1 MNKTN
6 SVEILMPDYYQTN
19 SDNNLD
25 LKPKSSN
32 NKGVEISIPT
42 LDESLDYTRNEGG
55 LKQFNP
61 DEYSNIL
68 GKLNINPNIPIEEL
82 NEYRALQQSGW
93 RLLGFSVGNMLTT
106 FVGDAI
112 SAVGAS
118 LNLSRSAYHLTSNIW
133 DDNAAEKW
141 NDTVNKGI
149 GAALM
154 EAGDELGKWGREV
167 MPIYKTKAAEAGL
180 LGGGLTDATWWA
192 ETGHT
197 IGNVVAML
205 VPYAGQAKVLSY
217 LGKALRTINT
227 ASKLG
232 KVASTIGTALRS
244 SKVNHILMTLQG
256 AHTDGILEV
265 TRGWQTQYDYAK
277 SLGYSD
283 EEANKFASVYAAES
297 YKRAVGYGLLFNA
310 IEMQALL
317 RGVNKAP
324 ITPSR
329 IKRGIQQN
337 IEAIKKGGSKA
348 TLTKLEDVA
357 ETAYDK
363 FLKSGN
369 FAWDLAKGFVS
380 EGAEEMATDFAL
392 SQGEGKAK
400 DYLDIEHYNKYRTS
414 LDQLGTFL
422 KDGKNWDTFFWGAF
436 GGLAMPLSQKGI
448 AKVLNGEA
456 EQKYEEAR
464 AQNIIDLV
472 QSTQKLLEDYSG
484 DMSVRIE
491 QIEVK
496 DKDGNTLKDENG
508 NIITESVYV
517 DPFSQLM
524 PNLLQMFGDTNAY
537 QYVESF
543 LESLSG
549 LSKEEQIELYGE
561 DKSEVIGALQ
571 REFDI
576 AQQAIVRAKG
586 LSWNSDYDHY
596 GQQQVAI
603 RDYMKNYYDR
613 QSALINTQIKELTM
627 NREDHWKALESIDNK
642 RAKLDQQVE
651 QLISDISNQESII
664 ESHKD
669 KISKLKRSKKYYSN
683 KIAKLEQNN
692 VDIENEIRSL
702 NNDISRFENQ
712 KAQLSRKSF
721 RNSKKNQDSATLF
734 DDTQYRKDLI
744 GINNQIETLKNK
756 VDDLNTIMSNNNIKR
771 AEAETISEVID
782 KDINN
787 NGDSI
792 KYANS
797 KINQLNQLKSKVN
810 SEILT
815 LTSERDSKTIAYE
828 QKQSELLGKNSRFDT
843 DLNGLYELKRLI
855 DIQRAEIDNTIE
867 HQDEIIPKHL
877 KQIEEAEQKAEEER
891 KVKEKEEKK
900 LKKQAKKKQKREEK
914 EPEDTVATESDNYSI
929 TSGKD
934 NNNIDFTKGLNEA
947 VKSIKISGVWVRSGN
962 ILNVA
967 GKPRTIEKIGISDNT
982 LQVYLQGDTEPI
994 SAKELVDT
1002 NASIMDINEVAGYN
1016 GLIGI
1021 LNRYNQWST
1030 DSLAQSDKLK
1040 RREDI
1045 HNFVNEVLETFVNSD
1060 GTIKT
1065 DSALYMLIT
1074 QELTNTEAVDILVDF
1089 LTKTR
1094 NKLTQSKHIDYK
1106 KNEID
1111 TVITFFNG
1119 IIKKANNQRNKIVF
1133 KQYLKNTLDYTKI
1146 SIEDP
1151 MYDAYHKHL
1160 NSIVDDIINIITNN
1174 GFNISEK
1181 GRLSLSDLN
1190 KIPLNTQLMVLQAIN
1205 RYKTEMGIK
1214 LDLSSDIIDEIND
1227 DLTKLYDSIKNS
1239 LKNTYLNLTQE
1250 TIRNAQVNNL
1260 RAQLK
1265 SAIENDIELKQA
1277 IEYHQEV
1284 RDLLNNIEHYF
1295 NTNAEL
1301 LKTQYVKNDID
1312 DAGKINTLIHTLRQA
1327 KSKLPSLTDSNGDI
1341 RGNIFTTLPTEL
1353 GVNITNKLHTI
1364 MQSLESSYQA
1374 TDITIKATGFGI
1386 DQILMNNRSEDTVVQ
1401 LAKPE
1406 LSNIVKTID
1415 VLNNANIADLSSDLD
1430 SIQVESRTDDAT
1442 RKISYY
1448 LSPNTQRVLQSVHD
1462 ILLNIEV
1469 DNFYSRDN
1477 GKITFEVLLDY
1488 MLQETGSKEK
1498 VMDVANNLYVA
1509 LSLITNPLY
1518 RDTLEA
1524 LFVKKGIDKQD
1535 PLYKTYKAVVENV
1548 ELDVDTR
1555 KYTSHGNLT
1564 PAYLR
1569 HFFETHEY
1577 RDFEAR
1583 KHTGLRRL
1591 NPSIYSV
1598 ISDEKYYN
1606 KERRQFHENVET
1618 INVEGE
1624 EFTPKQIINALKSL
1638 HDGQS
1643 VNYDN
1648 KGSEIHVWI
1657 EVDGRKLVIEKIPVT
1672 DNLTYGGFNLKQTTP
1687 DGRTYYHSVFNTL
1700 QPGQPI
1706 HSFIKSM
1713 TTGGVTPYNTIREF
1727 YKLYNKYRTAGT
1739 VEEHSEE
1746 LLNLINSL
1754 EGNQSKDYCY
1764 NALRSCVTYDL
1775 TKDKQDSFTGF
1786 TKDDL
1791 EKIYYIVSPMFYK
1804 VRSDMIDRF
1813 ERNEFKIASA
1823 YRNLNGKLQ
1832 SDFNETVDL
1841 ISDINSGENTL
1852 ILSGIN
1858 KTSVAYAGSKTLN
1871 DINSTVEKT
1880 TTINSKPAVDIV
1892 VKQYI
1897 PNESAYVISSLTTG
1911 ETLSRESEAVQN
1923 IKDNHNWQVYVKIKA
1938 NENENGTSLIPTIRG
1953 TLRMAD
1959 NLNPKTKSYLE
1970 SANQVIVDNLFEII
1984 ENVNMTNLNTK
1995 GSSNNQNTGRNALNL
2010 SEKEAQQYTDRFND
2024 VLDDMSKHIIIDND
2038 RQGFF
2043 HVGTVFK
2050 NTSTQEGKSDYYVKT
2065 VNFITSVPTP
2075 GIGNNRAISYMN
2087 TITCYYNDDLT
2098 LRQVKIHRNSIDTKT
2113 RNIRDVKSQIRGLEG
2128 DLVKKSEKDNSY
2140 TITLTNKNRAAVKEI
2155 FKKHFTQN
2163 MFRSLNIHWNQ
2174 DNDGVKSISY
2184 AESKSN
2190 IPTGVDLSK
2199 PYTDIAENTYNSYQ
2213 DFLLDTGAIR
2223 TSLEAVKSSKG
2234 EVLTNYT
2241 IDAIPPAMYFKTQT
2255 SQSREDFYKE
2265 MEESKSEANDETINS
2280 EKLKIEAQKVYP
2292 KLDNII
2298 KSDKAWFET
2307 LGSNQNDRIASLK
2320 VLGII
2325 PDNIDDSI
2333 AKDIHDWLKEIYKD
2347 GTKLTWLNIENDN
2360 DNTLAE
2366 YNNPNNTID
2375 INPKWI
2381 NRITTNYSFGRVML
2395 HESIHKA
2402 LRQNTEI
2409 AAKAIDTSYSLVQPY
2424 FEDAVGLTLDAFN
2437 NKYNSNLTQE
2447 EFENFKKFA
2456 DVINKTHEEII
2467 TYSLTD
2473 SIFANILNK
2482 IKTKETI
2489 SKDTNV
2495 KKSLWSK
2502 IVDILLEIIGIK
2514 PESGSLYET
2523 LVNNIYNQLNVN
2535 TDKMRVVGVQPS
2547 SPTGSDATVGSM
2559 TTNQTTNVEDNGY
2572 NPDKKYIFD
2581 EIPFAIDVLS
2591 ETANTEVGYTPALT
2605 TLENSFENT
2614 LKSNENF
2621 VSSQIDLIQDFKNK
2635 YYDET
2640 NTKIC

>member
-1 MNKTN
+1 MKTN
-6 SVEILMPDYYQTN
+6 DIQLSAPDYFQNKETIDIN
-19 SDNNLD
+19 VKPSSVKLSSLTLEGQAKIARDQSGFKPFN
-25 LKPKSSN
+25 PKSYEKILGHSDVN
-32 NKGVEISIPT
+32 PT
-42 LDESLDYTRNEGG
+42 LDLED
-55 LKQFNP
+55 
-61 DEYSNIL
+61 
-68 GKLNINPNIPIEEL
+68 L

-93 RLLGFSVGNMLTT
+93 RLLGSSVGNTLTT

-118 LNLSRSAYHLTSNIW
+118 LNLPRSTYHLISRIW

-141 NDTVNKGI
+141 NNIVNKGL

-154 EAGDELGKWGREV
+154 EAGDEIGQWGKNV
-167 MPIYKTKAAEAGL
+167 MPIYKTKAAEAGIFN
-180 LGGGLTDATWWA
+180 GGLTDATWWA
-192 ETGHT
+192 EAGPT
-197 IGNVVAML
+197 IGNVAAML
-205 VPYAGQAKVLSY
+205 IPYAGQAKLLSY
-217 LGKALRTINT
+217 IGKALRTINT

-232 KVASTIGTALRS
+232 KLASTVGTALRS

-256 AHTDGILEV
+256 AHTDAILET

-317 RGVNKAP
+317 RGVNKSP
-324 ITPSR
+324 VTPSR
-329 IKRGIQQN
+329 IQRGIQQN

-348 TLTKLEDVA
+348 TLTKLEDVT
-357 ETAYDK
+357 ETIYDK

-369 FAWDLAKGFVS
+369 FALDLTKGVIS

-400 DYLDIEHYNKYRTS
+400 DYLGIEHYNKYRTS

-436 GGLAMPLSQKGI
+436 GGLTMPLSQKAI
-448 AKVLNGEA
+448 SKVLNGDA
-456 EQKYEEAR
+456 EQKYEETR

-472 QSTQKLLEDYSG
+472 QSTQKLLEDYNG

-491 QIEVK
+491 QREVK
-496 DKDGNTLKDENG
+496 DKDGNILKDENG
-508 NIITESVYV
+508 DIITESVYV

-543 LESLSG
+543 LESLNG
-549 LSKEEQIELYGE
+549 LSKEEQTELYGE
-561 DKSEVIGALQ
+561 DKSEVIGALR

-613 QSALINTQIKELTM
+613 QSVLIDTQIKELTM
-627 NREDHWKALESIDNK
+627 NRENYWKTLESIDNK
-642 RAKLDQQVE
+642 RAKLDQHIE
-651 QLISDISNQESII
+651 QLTSDISNQEDILK
-664 ESHKD
+664 SHKD
-669 KISKLKRSKKYYSN
+669 KISKLKRSKKYYTN
-683 KIAKLEQNN
+683 RILKLEQDNLN
-692 VDIENEIRSL
+692 IENEIRVL
-702 NNDISRFENQ
+702 NNDISRLENQ
-712 KAQLSRKSF
+712 KVQLSRKSF
-721 RNSKKNQDSATLF
+721 RKSKKNQSSTLF
-734 DDTQYRKDLI
+734 DDTQYRQDLI
-744 GINNQIETLKNK
+744 DINNQIETLKNK
-756 VDDLNTIMSNNNIKR
+756 VDDLNTTISNNNVKR
-771 AEAETISEVID
+771 AEIETISEVID

-787 NGDSI
+787 HNDSI
-792 KYANS
+792 EYANA

-810 SEILT
+810 TEVLA

-828 QKQSELLGKNSRFDT
+828 QKQSELIGQNSRFNT
-843 DLNGLYELKRLI
+843 DLNGLYELKRLV

-877 KQIEEAEQKAEEER
+877 KQIEEAEKKAEEEL
-891 KVKEKEEKK
+891 KVKEIEEKK
-900 LKKQAKKKQKREEK
+900 LQKQAEKKQKREEK
-914 EPEDTVATESDNYSI
+914 EPEDTIPTESDDYSI

-934 NNNIDFTKGLNEA
+934 SNNIDFTKGLNEA

-962 ILNVA
+962 ILNVN

-994 SAKELVDT
+994 SAKTLVDANT
-1002 NASIMDINEVAGYN
+1002 SVMDINEVAGYN

-1021 LNRYNQWST
+1021 LNKYNRWST
-1030 DSLAQSDKLK
+1030 DSLTQPNKLK
-1040 RREDI
+1040 RIEDI
-1045 HNFVNEVLETFVNSD
+1045 HNFVNEILETFINSD

-1074 QELTNTEAVDILVDF
+1074 QELTNTEAVDVLVDF
-1089 LTKTR
+1089 LIKTR
-1094 NKLTQSKHIDYK
+1094 NKLTQSKYIDYK

-1151 MYDAYHKHL
+1151 MYNTYHQYL

-1181 GRLSLSDLN
+1181 NRLSLIDLN

-1205 RYKTEMGIK
+1205 RYKTEMGVK

-1227 DLTKLYDSIKNS
+1227 DLTKLYDAIKNS
-1239 LKNTYLNLTQE
+1239 LKNVYLNLTQE

-1265 SAIENDIELKQA
+1265 SVIENDVELKQA

-1284 RDLLNNIEHYF
+1284 KDLLNNIENYF

-1312 DAGKINTLIHTLRQA
+1312 NASKINTLINNLRQA
-1327 KSKLPSLTDSNGDI
+1327 KSKIPSLTDSNGDI

-1353 GVNITNKLHTI
+1353 GVSITNKLHTLI
-1364 MQSLESSYQA
+1364 QSLESSYQA

-1415 VLNNANIADLSSDLD
+1415 VLNNVNIADLSSDLD
-1430 SIQVESRTDDAT
+1430 NIQVESRTDDAT
-1442 RKISYY
+1442 RKINYY

-1535 PLYKTYKAVVENV
+1535 PLYKTYKTVVENV

-1598 ISDEKYYN
+1598 ISDEKYYD
-1606 KERRQFHENVET
+1606 KAKRQFRENIKT

-1638 HDGQS
+1638 HDGQ
-1643 VNYDN
+1643 VINYDN
-1648 KGSEIHVWI
+1648 KGSDIHVWI
-1657 EVDGRKLVIEKIPVT
+1657 EVDGKKLVIEKIPVT

-1687 DGRTYYHSVFNTL
+1687 DGRSYYHSVFDTL

-1775 TKDKQDSFTGF
+1775 TKNEQDSFTNF

-1804 VRSDMIDRF
+1804 VRSDMIDRL
-1813 ERNEFKIASA
+1813 ERNEFKISSA

-1832 SDFNETVDL
+1832 SDFNETIDL

-1880 TTINSKPAVDIV
+1880 TTINDRPAVDII

-1897 PNESAYVISSLTTG
+1897 PNESAYIVSSLTTG
-1911 ETLSRESEAVQN
+1911 EILSRESEAVQN

-1959 NLNPKTKSYLE
+1959 NLNSKTKSYLE

-1984 ENVNMTNLNTK
+1984 ENVNMTDLNTK

-2010 SEKEAQQYTDRFND
+2010 SEKEAQQYTEYFSDI
-2024 VLDDMSKHIIIDND
+2024 LDTMSKHIVIDSD
-2038 RQGFF
+2038 RKGFF
-2043 HVGTVFK
+2043 NVGTVFK
-2050 NTSTQEGKSDYYVKT
+2050 NISTEEGKSDYYVKT
-2065 VNFITSVPTP
+2065 INFITSIPTP

-2098 LRQVKIHRNSIDTKT
+2098 LRQIKIHRNSIDTKT
-2113 RNIRDVKSQIRGLEG
+2113 RNIRDIKSQIRGLEG

-2140 TITLTNKNRAAVKEI
+2140 TITINNKNRAAIKEI

-2163 MFRSLNIHWNQ
+2163 MFRSLNTHWNQ
-2174 DNDGVKSISY
+2174 DNNSVKSISY

-2190 IPTGVDLSK
+2190 ISVGIDISM
-2199 PYTDIAENTYNSYQ
+2199 PYTDIAGNTYNSYQ

-2223 TSLEAVKSSKG
+2223 TSLEAVKSANG

-2255 SQSREDFYKE
+2255 SQSREDFYRE
-2265 MEESKSEANDETINS
+2265 MEESKSEVNDETIND

-2307 LGSNQNDRIASLK
+2307 LGSNQNDRINSLK

-2325 PDNIDDSI
+2325 PNNIDDSI
-2333 AKDIHDWLKEIYKD
+2333 AKDIHDWLKEVYKD

-2402 LRQNTEI
+2402 LRQNTDV
-2409 AAKAIDTSYSLVQPY
+2409 AAKAINTSYDLIQPY
-2424 FEDAVGLTLDAFN
+2424 FEDAINSTLDEFN

-2482 IKTKETI
+2482 IKTQEVI
-2489 SKDTNV
+2489 SKDNNV
-2495 KKSLWSK
+2495 KKSLWRK
-2502 IVDILLEIIGIK
+2502 IVDILLEVIGVK

-2523 LVNNIYNQLNVN
+2523 LVNNIYNQLNVSAN
-2535 TDKMRVVGVQPS
+2535 KMRVVGDQPS
-2547 SPTGSDATVGSM
+2547 SPTGSDATAGSM
-2559 TTNQTTNVEDNGY
+2559 TTNETTTVEDNGY

-2591 ETANTEVGYTPALT
+2591 ETANTEMGYTPALT
-2605 TLENSFENT
+2605 TFENSFENT